1 MKHSKEPYAI
11 LANPQRNPSRGVDHA
26 LPAGAQ
32 QGAGPILTPQ
42 PGPAPA
48 IHGPKV
54 YGARPGRPIVYRIPC
69 TGVRPIRFS
78 AKGLPAS
85 LRLDTDTG
93 VVSGE
98 APQKPGE
105 YPIVLLAVNPKGK
118 SSRSFKLVVG
128 DTLALTPP
136 MGWSTWY
143 MAYAKISD
151 KLVRDQ
157 ADAMVSSGMA
167 DHGYAMINIDDGWNI
182 KLDSNDPD
190 IGGPPRDAEGVLRSN
205 RLFPDMN
212 ALTGY
217 IHAKGLRAGIYIGPG
232 PKTCGGYEASLGHEE
247 LDARTFARWGF
258 DFLKYDLCS
267 YRQLIKDPN
276 SREENRKPYQV
287 MNEALKKLDRDFIYN
302 FCQYGRA
309 NVWEWGRETGGHF
322 WRTTDDVGG
331 RASREKGLWG
341 SVEAFGF
348 AQAGK
353 EKFAGP
359 GGWND
364 PDNILIGHILWNRV
378 LVPTP
383 LTADEQYSYVSIWS
397 ISAAPLV
404 FGGDMTKLDDFTLG
418 LLNNDEVID
427 INQDTLGK
435 AGYPVAGEAGA
446 EVWYKPMEDGS
457 VAVGLFNRGE
467 NEAQVSARWSDLR
480 LDGKWIVRDAWRQRD
495 LGVFEGVYSTT
506 VAKHGVALLRLR
518 RKP

>member
-1 MKHSKEPYAI
+1 MRSSPI
-11 LANPQRNPSRGVDHA
+11 LNVITMMVIAVFARADERQAAR
-26 LPAGAQ
+26 
-32 QGAGPILTPQ
+32 PILTPK

-48 IHGPKV
+48 INGPKV
-54 YGARPGRPIVYRIPC
+54 YGARPGRPFLYRIPC
-69 TGVRPIRFS
+69 TGERPIRFS
-78 AKGLPAS
+78 ADKLPPS
-85 LRLDTDTG
+85 LKLDTGTG
-93 VVSGE
+93 ILSG
-98 APQKPGE
+98 ASPQKPGE
-105 YPIVLLAVNPKGK
+105 YQITFRASNSKGK
-118 SSRSFKLVVG
+118 STRPFKLVVG
-128 DTLALTPP
+128 QTLALTPP

-167 DHGYAMINIDDGWNI
+167 DHGYNMINIDDGWNI
-182 KLDSNDPD
+182 KPGSDDPD
-190 IGGPPRDAEGVLRSN
+190 LGGPARDADGVLRTN
-205 RLFPDMN
+205 RLFPDMK
-212 ALTGY
+212 ALTDY
-217 IHAKGLRAGIYIGPG
+217 VHSKGLRPGIYIGPG
-232 PKTCGGYEASLGHEE
+232 PKTCAGFEASYGHEE

-267 YRQLIKDPN
+267 YRQLIVDQH
-276 SREENRKPYQV
+276 SREEDMKPYRV
-287 MNEALKKLDRDFIYN
+287 MDEALKKLDRDFIYN
-302 FCQYGRA
+302 LCQYGRSS
-309 NVWEWGRETGGHF
+309 VWEWGREVGGHF
-322 WRTTDDVGG
+322 WRTTGDVGA
-331 RASREKGLWG
+331 RPSREKGLWG
-341 SVEAFGF
+341 NLEAFGF

-364 PDNILIGHILWNRV
+364 PDNLLIGYILWNRQ

-383 LTADEQYSYVSIWS
+383 LTPDEQYTYVSLWS

-435 AGYPVAGEAGA
+435 AGYPVIHEGGT

-457 VAVGLFNRGE
+457 VAIGLFNRGE
-467 NEAQVSARWSDLR
+467 NEAKVSARWSDLR

-495 LGVFEGVYSTT
+495 LGVFEGEYAAT
-506 VAKHGVALLRLR
+506 VAKHGVVLLRLR
-518 RKP
+518 RKT